1 MPTLRELQA
10 GFRDAL
16 LNGDEHAAAAA
27 VRGDGLGAA
36 ARLAVYRHHIFTSL
50 TTALESTYPVVV
62 RLVDA
67 RFFRY
72 AAGQYIR
79 EHPPVS
85 PCLSEYG
92 AELGDFLARFEP
104 CRHLDYLPDVARL
117 EWALNVAFYAPDADP
132 IGAYAL
138 RPDSAVA
145 LHPSVSLLRSP
156 WPIDAIWRANQPG
169 ASDELVDLGAG
180 AVRLQIWR
188 AGDDVMFRPL
198 SNADFALRS
207 AIADAGRLDA
217 AAEASLAIDSDADLP
232 TLVRA
237 LLGEHVLTRPTL
249 PVQTSIRT
257 VTELNDSAARVDL

>member
-16 LNGDEHAAAAA
+16 LGGDEHAAAAA

-36 ARLAVYRHHIFTSL
+36 ARLAVYRHHVFTSL

-72 AAGQYIR
+72 AADQYIR

-104 CRHLDYLPDVARL
+104 SRPLAYLPDVARL
-117 EWALNVAFYAPDADP
+117 EWAMNTALYAPDADP
-132 IGAYAL
+132 AEAL
-138 RPDSAVA
+138 QPDSVVA
-145 LHPSVSLLRSP
+145 LHPSVTLLQSP

-169 ASDELVDLGAG
+169 ASDDLVDLGAG

-217 AAEASLAIDSDADLP
+217 AAEAALAIDADADLP

-237 LLGEHVLTRPTL
+237 LLGEQVLTRPTL
-249 PVQTSIRT
+249 PVQNSIRT
-257 VTELNDSAARVDL
+257 VTELDDSAARVDL